1 MTVGL
6 LVYLNIVFSVK
17 KNVYWLENV
26 FVKMSQIRP
35 MLCEMP

>member
-6 LVYLNIVFSVK
+6 LVYLNIFSK
-17 KNVYWLENV
+17 KKKLYWLENV